1 MINGKIYIGSA
12 VNLNKRKYDHF
23 YDLKKNLHRNKYLQ
37 SSYNKHGKDNF
48 KFDYI
53 KNISILIEREQYYLD
68 KYFDNCKKC
77 YNIHP
82 NAKSPLGIKRKKTS
96 KETRLKMAISN
107 GAKPFYVF
115 KDKKLVGEWVSKS
128 ICAEELRKLLTNQI
142 TQCLNNID
150 SNHHGYVFIYKSEF
164 SEEKLE
170 QIY

>member
-1 MINGKIYIGSA
+1 MLKYGFFPLVLFSNQQHYLRNNNHHSIKFQRSFNKH
-12 VNLNKRKYDHF
+12 NKR
-23 YDLKKNLHRNKYLQ
+23 
-37 SSYNKHGKDNF
+37 
-48 KFDYI
+48 FDIWEFELLEKTCRENYRI
-53 KNISILIEREQYYLD
+53 REQYYLD